1 MANVPGLREWSN
13 KNFELNGLNAGDL
26 NNFAN
31 VLRNTIRQMS
41 NPADAG
47 MLIAEQ
53 TRKETMRYVKKDA
66 FTDFDGNKIND
77 IVIKKTAYG
86 GTVSMKSPHKE
97 RSEYPDAYYLE
108 YGYGSKGRD
117 NVAYQEGAAPSGW
130 EPASMERAE
139 LGGRGTDDFWFYYDQ
154 YGVKAPRGS
163 ARRSEY
169 QGYKGQAAMYK
180 GRRWAKRQLRDK
192 NSRLCRIVRDK
203 LGL

>member
-53 TRKETMRYVKKDA
+53 TRKETMRYVDQRS
-66 FTDFDGNKIND
+66 FSDLDGNKIND
-77 IVIKKTAYG
+77 IVIKKTAFG

-97 RSEYPDAYYLE
+97 RSKYPDAYYLE
-108 YGYGSKGRD
+108 YGYGIKGD
-117 NVAYQEGAAPSGW
+117 ENVAYRDGAAPDGW
-130 EPASMERAE
+130 EPRS
-139 LGGRGTDDFWFYYDQ
+139 GKHGRDDYWFYYDQ
-154 YGVKAPRGS
+154 YGVESEPGG
-163 ARRSEY
+163 ARRSLF